1 MKNSVLATAVSIAA
15 LALAGAACAETQTFT
30 ATLAA
35 PAGVTSTGK
44 GTGVFTYD
52 TVTKALTYKVDYS
65 DLTGPAT
72 MAHIHGP
79 AEAGA
84 NAGVQ
89 VPFPTVANPFSG
101 TATLTDAQAA
111 DLQAGKD
118 YVNIHTAAN
127 RGGEI
132 RGQITR
138 K

>member
-1 MKNSVLATAVSIAA
+1 MKTHLLAAA
-15 LALAGAACAETQTFT
+15 LLIGALGAAGAALAETQTYA

-35 PAGVTSTGK
+35 PAGIASAGK
-44 GTGVFTYD
+44 GSGVFTYD

-65 DLTGPAT
+65 GLTGPAT

-79 AEAGA
+79 AEPGA
-84 NAGVQ
+84 NAGVL
-89 VPFPTVANPFSG
+89 VPFTGAGDAFSG
-101 TATLTDAQAA
+101 AATLTDDQAA
-111 DLQAGKD
+111 ALQAGKT

>member
-1 MKNSVLATAVSIAA
+1 MKTHLLAAALSIAA
-15 LALAGAACAETQTFT
+15 FGAAGAALAETQTYA

-35 PAGVTSTGK
+35 PAGISSTGK

-52 TVTKALTYKVDYS
+52 TATKALTYKVDYS
-65 DLTGPAT
+65 GLTGPAT

-79 AEAGA
+79 AEPGA
-84 NAGVQ
+84 NAGVL
-89 VPFPTVANPFSG
+89 VPFAGVANPFSG
-101 TATLTDAQAA
+101 TATLTDDQAA
-111 DLQAGKD
+111 ALQAGKT

-138 K
+138 Q

>member
-1 MKNSVLATAVSIAA
+1 MKTHLLAAAFSIAT
-15 LALAGAACAETQTFT
+15 LAAAGAASAETQTYA

-35 PAGVTSTGK
+35 PAGIASAGK
-44 GTGVFTYD
+44 GTGAFTYD
-52 TVTKALTYKVDYS
+52 TATKVLTYKVDYS
-65 DLTGPAT
+65 GLTGPAT

-79 AEAGA
+79 AEPGA
-84 NAGVQ
+84 NAGVL
-89 VPFPTVANPFSG
+89 VPFTAVANPFSG
-101 TATLTDAQAA
+101 TATLTDDQAA
-111 DLQAGKD
+111 ALTAGKT

>member
-1 MKNSVLATAVSIAA
+1 MKTQLFAAAVSIAM
-15 LALAGAACAETQTFT
+15 LAAGAASAETQHYA
-30 ATLAA
+30 ATLAV
-35 PAGVTSTGK
+35 PAGITSSGR
-44 GTGVFTYD
+44 GAGDFSYD
-52 TVTKALTYKVDYS
+52 TVTKVLTYKVDYS
-65 DLTGPAT
+65 GLTGPAT

-79 AEAGA
+79 AEPGA

-111 DLQAGKD
+111 DLQAGKQ